1 MYPIATTLKVGNNQ
15 LDSYLPI
22 RNKNNDINWQFVT
35 GLVLSYALK
44 RKIDAYTPRQFRD
57 DCKTHLQELL
67 DEPAFWT
74 VLERMYFSSEDIFR
88 VSPLFYYFMLSLMA
102 KK

>member
-44 RKIDAYTPRQFRD
+44 RKIDAYTPSQFRD
-57 DCKTHLQELL
+57 DCKAHLQELL

-74 VLERMYFSSEDIFR
+74 VLNGCIFPVKISFVYLR
-88 VSPLFYYFMLSLMA
+88 FFYYFMLSLMA